1 VGELQARSYCS
12 SATLL
17 TWCPM
22 SAPSKRPRKPVNYVD
37 DADGAATGGVSAS
50 ASEGGGPNPKR
61 QKRKKK
67 AAAS

>member
-50 ASEGGGPNPKR
+50 ARGEIGSREKQECWR
-61 QKRKKK
+61 
-67 AAAS
+67 